1 MIYAAILAGGI
12 GKRIERTNT
21 PKQFIKIGGVP
32 VIVLTLRTVLKVDA
46 FSAVYIAVHP
56 KWKDYLKDMLS
67 SNFSE
72 DELDRIRLVD
82 GGKERLYSFINVMDD
97 IISEYGLNEDDIL
110 ICHDSVRPFVT
121 EQMLLDC
128 ITETIAHDVA
138 LTAISSEDTMFI
150 SNENGFINGTLDR
163 STLFRGQTPSG
174 FKISLLKKTC
184 DSISEE
190 EKCACT
196 GTTQLMLSSG
206 KDIKIVEG
214 NTKNFKITTDNDL
227 DVADRIMRTKKP
239 DRSITLLDCTLRDGG
254 IVINFD
260 FGLERM
266 QQIRKVLENAGVQVI
281 ECGYINEKAGSPKER
296 TCFDNAD
303 SIAKNFLKGDK
314 KSGVQYV
321 AMIDHGTFEL
331 RNLSK
336 RDPDGIDGIR
346 YAFHMEHWHDALEQ
360 AQIILEKGYDLYT
373 QPMVTL
379 RYSNSEFRELI
390 KTVNHK
396 LPEAKAFYI
405 VDSFGQMDALSLTK
419 KMEIV
424 DHMLSPTMKIGF
436 HAHNNRQ
443 LAYSNALIFINYPAQ
458 HDIML
463 DSSIMGMGKGA
474 GNLCTELITGSL
486 IEQGCN
492 YDTTGIY
499 EMMSEYFSKVIV
511 TSPWGY
517 SLEYYFASAFGCTP
531 SYIKIFK
538 SDERVDIAILVELL
552 KNMPEDKRAACDKVF
567 AKEYLQSY
575 FGERQT

>member
-32 VIVLTLRTVLKVDA
+32 VIIVTLRTVLKVDA
-46 FSAVYIAVHP
+46 FSAVYIAVHTE
-56 KWKDYLKDMLS
+56 WKDYLQNMLTS
-67 SNFSE
+67 YFSE
-72 DELDRIRLVD
+72 EELTRLKLVD
-82 GGKERLYSFINVMDD
+82 GGKERLYSFINVMDA
-97 IISEYGLNEDDIL
+97 IISEHGIKEDDIL
-110 ICHDSVRPFVT
+110 ICHDSVRPFVS

-128 ITETIAHDVA
+128 ITETKAHGVA
-138 LTAISSEDTMFI
+138 LTAIPSDDTMFV
-150 SNENGFINGTLDR
+150 SQKSGFIDGTLDR

-174 FKISLLKKTC
+174 FCIGLLKKTC
-184 DSISEE
+184 DAISDE
-190 EKCACT
+190 EKRKCT
-196 GTTQLMLSSG
+196 GTTQLMLASG
-206 KDIKIVEG
+206 TDIKIVDG

-227 DVADRIMRTKKP
+227 DVADRIMRTKELA
-239 DRSITLLDCTLRDGG
+239 RSITLLDCTLRDGG

-266 QQIRKVLENAGVQVI
+266 QQIRKVLENAGVQMI
-281 ECGYINEKAGSPKER
+281 ECGYINEKTGSPKDR

-303 SIAKNFLKGDK
+303 SITKSFLMGDK

-321 AMIDHGTFEL
+321 AMIDYGTFKLE
-331 RNLSK
+331 NLSM
-336 RDPDGIDGIR
+336 RDPNGVDGIR
-346 YAFHMEHWHDALEQ
+346 FAFHMENWRDALTQ
-360 AQIILEKGYDLYT
+360 ARIILEKGYDLYI

-379 RYSNSEFRELI
+379 RYSNADFRELI
-390 KTVNHK
+390 SSVNQS

-405 VDSFGQMDALSLTK
+405 VDSFGQMDALSLTE

-424 DHMLSPTMKIGF
+424 DQMLSPTMKIGF

-443 LAYSNALIFINYPAQ
+443 LAYSNALTFVNFPAQ

-486 IEQGCN
+486 IEQGYQ

-517 SLEYYFASAFGCTP
+517 SLEYYFASVFGCTP

-538 SDERVDIAILVELL
+538 SDARVDIAVLVELL
-552 KNMPEDKRAACDKVF
+552 RNMPLEKRAACDKNF

-575 FGERQT
+575 FGKGKE